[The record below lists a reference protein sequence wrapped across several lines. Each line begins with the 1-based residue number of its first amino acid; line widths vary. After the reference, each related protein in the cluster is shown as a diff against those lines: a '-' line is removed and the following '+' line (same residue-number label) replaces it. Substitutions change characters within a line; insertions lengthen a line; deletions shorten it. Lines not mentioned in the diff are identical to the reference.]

1 MSAYFVTDEYILEN
15 HSDITAIK
23 NFLYERYK
31 IELLTNRQF
40 FDKIDE
46 IGTENAFCV
55 GMFASGYDDE
65 DFKYDADYIICN
77 FEDDICMSV
86 EEYDLIDCVNDLT
99 DGSIVEDMYL
109 NNEFDLTE
117 FSATELL
124 YLLEKGVD
132 SSEIEDEAFGRAE
145 NAGIETGGSEDPY
158 DAAYR
163 ILEKL
168 QVEE

>member
-1 MSAYFVTDEYILEN
+1 MSANFVTDEYILKN
-15 HSDITAIK
+15 HFDITAIK
-23 NFLYERYK
+23 NCLYERNNL
-31 IELLTNRQF
+31 ELLTNRQF

-46 IGTENAFCV
+46 ISAENAFCV
-55 GMFASGYDDE
+55 GMFASGYDDD
-65 DFKYDADYIICN
+65 DFKYDADYVICN

-86 EEYDLIDCVNDLT
+86 DEYDLIDCVNDLT

-132 SSEIEDEAFGRAE
+132 STEIEDEVFGRAG
-145 NAGIETGGSEDPY
+145 NVDIEADESDDPY
-158 DAAYR
+158 DVAYR
-163 ILEKL
+163 ILEEL
-168 QVEE
+168 QKEE